1 MATMTVFGNYS
12 KKQHQMARLEDYTR
26 AIEHL
31 EKSIERVKS
40 NYQDGLNFIA
50 KLETDRETTTD
61 ESQLKQIDVDLKYLQ
76 THFNPK
82 EMDEK
87 IAALETKLRNH
98 RFRLKKLHAKHAA
111 KKTTDSATVQA

>member
-40 NYQDGLNFIA
+40 NYQDGLNFIQ
-50 KLETDRETTTD
+50 KLETDKETTTD
-61 ESQLKQIDVDLKYLQ
+61 EKQLKQIEVDLEYLR
-76 THFNPK
+76 THFDPK

-98 RFRLKKLHAKHAA
+98 RFRLKKLHLKHTT
-111 KKTTDSATVQA
+111 KKETDSTTV